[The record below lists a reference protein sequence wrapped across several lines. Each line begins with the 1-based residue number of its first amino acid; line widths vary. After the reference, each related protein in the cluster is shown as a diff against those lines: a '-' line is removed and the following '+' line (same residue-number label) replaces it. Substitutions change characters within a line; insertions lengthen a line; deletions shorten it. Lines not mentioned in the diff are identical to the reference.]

1 MRNAT
6 NRQLGWSDT
15 PESAKPQFML
25 TLNHIGIA
33 VSDLPGV
40 KKLFSILGMTAVHLE
55 SVPEQGVRTHF
66 LPFNVEKT
74 DSHLELLEVTDPEGA
89 VAKFIQKR
97 GPGIHHLSFRAEKG
111 ALDAL
116 CEQLKAEGYRLI
128 YDAPRDGAHQM
139 RINFI
144 HPASAGGML
153 IEIME
158 LR

>member
-1 MRNAT
+1 MAI
-6 NRQLGWSDT
+6 
-15 PESAKPQFML
+15 
-25 TLNHIGIA
+25 LNHIGIA

-40 KKLFSILGMTAVHLE
+40 KKLFSILGMGVAHLE
-55 SVPEQGVRTHF
+55 AVPEQGVRTHF
-66 LPFNVEKT
+66 LPFDVEKA

-97 GPGIHHLSFRAEKG
+97 GPGIHHLSFRVEKG
-111 ALDAL
+111 ELDPL
-116 CEQLKAEGYRLI
+116 CARLQAEGYRLI
-128 YDAPRDGAHQM
+128 YDKPRDGAHEM

-158 LR
+158 PRQ